1 MIAVQKTTKGK
12 MTMFKIKK
20 DLMNEP
26 SGLFIS
32 GKEIELQY
40 CHCHEV
46 RYGVCKLDDL
56 KSESG
61 IDYPDEIHL
70 LVTEGDNLCSD
81 LEIYKVDSGRMLQ
94 VEYCF
99 HEDVTDPFAFF
110 SSFANFN
117 LFFTSP
123 DVLDKF
129 KKVYNVEHCK
139 GFVKLSRKINIEDNI
154 YSTVRNDLIKINAI
168 LTN

>member
-1 MIAVQKTTKGK
+1 M
-12 MTMFKIKK
+12 
-20 DLMNEP
+20 E
-26 SGLFIS
+26 
-32 GKEIELQY
+32 
-40 CHCHEV
+40 
-46 RYGVCKLDDL
+46 DL

-70 LVTEGDNLCSD
+70 LVTEEDNLCSD
-81 LEIYKVDSGRMLQ
+81 FEIHKVDSGQMLQ

-99 HEDVTDPFAFF
+99 HENVTETHAFF

-129 KKVYNVEHCK
+129 KKVYKVEHCK
-139 GFVKLSRKINIEDNI
+139 GFVKLSRKINIENNI
-154 YSTVRNDLIKINAI
+154 YSTVRNDLNNIKAI